1 MIAHKPGNTKPAVR
15 HFQRELSG
23 QAAISEPGSR
33 SCTSA
38 NLKGRKRF
46 ERVFPGPFPGP
57 LLYCDSPDRIRYTV
71 NSLRISIVQYLNT
84 APLVRGFTH
93 GTLRGKYQLSFTVP
107 SQCAEALRTNTADI
121 AIIPAIEY
129 ARIPSLVVLP
139 GLSIASK
146 RAVRSLLLV
155 STKPVREVSRI
166 ALDRSSRS
174 TQALVRIL
182 CRKWWG
188 IAPEFTEAEPDLP
201 AMLQK
206 SDAALLI
213 GDPALRLALDV
224 ERHAERDRAGVQRCS
239 GKPVGFPGIPTLYLY
254 DMVEEW
260 RALSGLSAV
269 LAVWAARP
277 EVATPEGV
285 HGFQE
290 SLAQGLRQLDQISA
304 EASKEMGLPAP
315 DLRRYLSENI
325 DYGLDEDNL
334 RGLRLFFS
342 LAVELGLIPGAPE
355 IVMARAA
362 GLSARDSELAVGR
375 RR

>member
-1 MIAHKPGNTKPAVR
+1 
-15 HFQRELSG
+15 
-23 QAAISEPGSR
+23 
-33 SCTSA
+33 
-38 NLKGRKRF
+38 
-46 ERVFPGPFPGP
+46 
-57 LLYCDSPDRIRYTV
+57 V

-93 GTLRGKYQLSFTVP
+93 GALREKYQLSFTVP
-107 SQCAEALRTNTADI
+107 SQCADALRTNAADI

-129 ARIPSLVVLP
+129 PRIKNLVVLP

-155 STKPVREVSRI
+155 STKPVREVTRI

-182 CRKWWG
+182 CQKWWG
-188 IAPEFTEAEPDLP
+188 IAPEFLEAEPHLP
-201 AMLQK
+201 AMLQT

-213 GDPALRLALDV
+213 GDPALRLALNV
-224 ERHAERDRAGVQRCS
+224 EGHTECNGAGVQRCS
-239 GKPVGFPGIPTLYLY
+239 GESVGFSGIPTLYLY

-260 RALSGLSAV
+260 RALSGLPAV

-277 EVATPEGV
+277 EVARPEV
-285 HGFQE
+285 VRDFQE
-290 SLAQGLRQLDQISA
+290 SLAQGLLQLDEISA
-304 EASKEMGLPAP
+304 EASREMGLPAA

-325 DYGLDEDNL
+325 DYGLDEENL
-334 RGLRLFFS
+334 QGLRHLFK
-342 LAVELGLIPGAPE
+342 LAAELDLIPGAPE

-362 GLSARDSELAVGR
+362 RVSHRDSELACER

>member
-1 MIAHKPGNTKPAVR
+1 M
-15 HFQRELSG
+15 
-23 QAAISEPGSR
+23 
-33 SCTSA
+33 
-38 NLKGRKRF
+38 
-46 ERVFPGPFPGP
+46 
-57 LLYCDSPDRIRYTV
+57 

-93 GTLRGKYQLSFTVP
+93 GALRGKYRLSFTVP
-107 SQCAEALRTNTADI
+107 SQCADALRTNAADI

-129 ARIPSLVVLP
+129 ARIPNLVVLP

-155 STKPVREVSRI
+155 STKPVREVTRM

-188 IAPEFTEAEPDLP
+188 IAPEFLETEPDLP

-213 GDPALRLALDV
+213 GDPALRLALKA
-224 ERHAERDRAGVQRCS
+224 EPHTERDRAGALRCS
-239 GKPVGFPGIPTLYLY
+239 GESVGFPGIAMLYLY

-260 RALSGLSAV
+260 RGLSGLPAV

-277 EVATPEGV
+277 EVTTPEV
-285 HGFQE
+285 VRDFQK
-290 SLAQGLRQLDQISA
+290 SLAQGLLQLNEISA
-304 EASKEMGLPAP
+304 EASREMGLPAA

-325 DYGLDEDNL
+325 DYGLDEENL
-334 RGLRLFFS
+334 QGLRLFFK
-342 LAVELGLIPGAPE
+342 LAAELGLIPSAPE

-362 GLSARDSELAVGR
+362 GISERDSELAVGR